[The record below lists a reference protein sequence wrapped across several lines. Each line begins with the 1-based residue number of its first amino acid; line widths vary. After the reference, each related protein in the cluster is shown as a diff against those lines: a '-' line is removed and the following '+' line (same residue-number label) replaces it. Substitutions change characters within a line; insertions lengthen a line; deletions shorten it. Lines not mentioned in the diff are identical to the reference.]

1 MASLGQ
7 VIFFMMITLTVVFS
21 ALIILI
27 VSLSLSGRLLL
38 VQSLNRLPVANL
50 DQDHMLSC
58 FLTVDSEQSLLQ
70 DVSVTWT
77 KESLT
82 GIIYSY
88 EDGAESNDEQDSQ
101 YSGRVQIFSDM
112 VIKGNASL
120 LLRKV
125 RRTDA
130 GEYACLLSHSGG
142 TGKVNIILRT
152 AAEATRWFPKPN
164 VTWLDAS
171 NNVLQGS
178 TDVQQSSAGIFRVAS
193 TLQLVNVS
201 DTYTCRIQ
209 NDLVAA
215 HSDATVTTGQFRRKW
230 DMLYFGAFLS
240 PARTLIF
247 PYVFYFAG
255 SSVTNE
261 TYFTYNAASAL
272 RAPDFIIII
281 CVFCVHLL

>member
-152 AAEATRWFPKPN
+152 AAFTAPTFTLSNGALTAEATRWFPKPN

-215 HSDATVTTGQFRRKW
+215 HSDATVTTG
-230 DMLYFGAFLS
+230 
-240 PARTLIF
+240 
-247 PYVFYFAG
+247 